1 MMDDPMGH
9 VLREAEQKLIDAAI
23 SGDHNEVDDRT
34 VNMALWSYG
43 LRQIHA
49 SNQELANTIIE
60 SNGNAGGNGKKDFAK
75 KHGPAAGAG
84 LGIGALLAFVRD
96 YLGLGG

>member
-9 VLREAEQKLIDAAI
+9 VLKEAEKELIDAAMN
-23 SGDHNEVDDRT
+23 GRPDEVSDRT
-34 VNMALWSYG
+34 VQMALWSYG

-49 SNQELANTIIE
+49 SNQELATTIIE
-60 SNGNAGGNGKKDFAK
+60 ANGNAGGKKDFAK

-84 LGIGALLAFVRD
+84 LGLGALLTFVRD
-96 YLGLGG
+96 WLGLGG

>member
-1 MMDDPMGH
+1 MGH
-9 VLREAEQKLIDAAI
+9 VLKEAEQKLIDAAV
-23 SGDHNEVDDRT
+23 SGKHHDLDDRT
-34 VNMALWSYG
+34 LNMALLSYA

-49 SNQELANTIIE
+49 SNQELATTIIE
-60 SNGNAGGNGKKDFAK
+60 SNGNGGGKKEFAK

>member
-1 MMDDPMGH
+1 MGH
-9 VLREAEQKLIDAAI
+9 VLKEAEQKLIDAAV
-23 SGDHNEVDDRT
+23 SGRHDELDDRT
-34 VNMALWSYG
+34 VQMALWSYG

-60 SNGNAGGNGKKDFAK
+60 SNGNAGGNGKKEFAK

-84 LGIGALLAFVRD
+84 LGIGALLTFVRD

>member
-1 MMDDPMGH
+1 MGH
-9 VLREAEQKLIDAAI
+9 VLKEAEQKLIDAAV
-23 SGDHNEVDDRT
+23 SGRHDEVDDRT

-43 LRQIHA
+43 LRQIHS
-49 SNQELANTIIE
+49 SNQELAETIRE
-60 SNGNAGGNGKKDFAK
+60 TNGGNGGKKEFAK

-84 LGIGALLAFVRD
+84 LGLGALLTFVRD